1 MKKNQIRNKEVRRQK
16 LAFIAYNLLSYLLVF
31 MILGMITVFAVDR
44 YFYKGAREELLK
56 EARKLEVSN
65 YKMAEDNT
73 NYRKMV
79 LYFDEN
85 GRMVEGIA
93 LTYIP
98 TRINIRITDVIRQET
113 FVTGG
118 LEVTE
123 HHYLTLLVR
132 TNIDYAPY
140 AKIYL
145 NVDGE
150 YSARNTVITV
160 YLICVA
166 SIFILSVAAS
176 YMMSSRT
183 IKPIVSN
190 LEKQLNFVS
199 DASHE
204 LRTPLAII
212 QSKLENILT
221 DSNKTVYEVSED
233 LAVSLKELNRLTKLT
248 SDLLVLARDD
258 QQRLKLELEVI
269 NLNTLIKDTIEP
281 FIEIA
286 QIQEK
291 KFIYSGEDV
300 YLKLDRNKIY
310 QLLIILLDN
319 ALTYTNPF
327 DSITIMLSAYQN
339 EVLLEVK
346 DTGIG
351 INEKSLEKVFER
363 FYREDKARSRDTGGN
378 GLGLSIAK
386 TIVAHHKGRIL
397 AEVNYPKGTVFKV
410 YLPRMKKE

>member
-1 MKKNQIRNKEVRRQK
+1 MKKIKIKDREIRRQR
-16 LAFIAYNLLSYLLVF
+16 LVFVAYNLLSYMLVF

-44 YFYKGAREELLK
+44 YFYKGAREEIQR
-56 EARKLEVSN
+56 EARKLEFSSFLLTEN
-65 YKMAEDNT
+65 DT

-85 GRMVEGIA
+85 GRMVEGTA

-98 TRINIRITDVIRQET
+98 TRINIRVVDVIRQEV
-113 FVTGG
+113 FVSGG
-118 LEVTE
+118 LEKLE

-132 TNIDYAPY
+132 TNMEDAPY

-145 NVDGE
+145 NIDGE

-160 YLICVA
+160 YLICVV
-166 SIFILSVAAS
+166 SIFILSIAAS

-233 LAVSLKELNRLTKLT
+233 LAVSLRELNRLTKLT

-258 QQRLKLELEVI
+258 QQRIDLNLEII
-269 NLNTLIKDTIEP
+269 NINQLIKETIEP
-281 FIEIA
+281 FEEIA
-286 QIQEK
+286 EIQEK
-291 KFIYSGEDV
+291 KFVYSGQDV
-300 YLKLDRNKIY
+300 NLKVDKNKIY

-319 ALTYTNPF
+319 ALTYTNAG
-327 DSITIMLSAYQN
+327 DGIHIDLSVYQN
-339 EVLLEVK
+339 EILIEVK

-351 INEKSLEKVFER
+351 INENSLDKVFER
-363 FYREDKARSRDTGGN
+363 FYREDKARNRDTGGN

-386 TIVAHHKGRIL
+386 TIVTHHKGRIM

-410 YLPRMKKE
+410 YLPKMK

>member
-1 MKKNQIRNKEVRRQK
+1 MKKIKIKDREIRRQR
-16 LAFIAYNLLSYLLVF
+16 LVFVAYNLLSYMLVF

-44 YFYKGAREELLK
+44 YFYKGAREEIQR
-56 EARKLEVSN
+56 EARKLEFSSFLLTEN
-65 YKMAEDNT
+65 DT

-85 GRMVEGIA
+85 GRMVEGTA

-98 TRINIRITDVIRQET
+98 TRINIRVVDVIRQEV
-113 FVTGG
+113 FVSGG
-118 LEVTE
+118 LEKLE

-132 TNIDYAPY
+132 TNMEDAPY

-145 NVDGE
+145 NIDGE

-160 YLICVA
+160 YLICVV
-166 SIFILSVAAS
+166 SIFILSIAAS

-258 QQRLKLELEVI
+258 QQRIDLNLEII
-269 NLNTLIKDTIEP
+269 NINQLIKETIEP
-281 FIEIA
+281 FEEIA
-286 QIQEK
+286 EIQEK
-291 KFIYSGEDV
+291 KFVYSGQDV
-300 YLKLDRNKIY
+300 NLKVDKNKIY

-319 ALTYTNPF
+319 ALTYTNAG
-327 DSITIMLSAYQN
+327 DGIHIDLSAYQN
-339 EVLLEVK
+339 EILIEVK

-351 INEKSLEKVFER
+351 INENSLDKVFER
-363 FYREDKARSRDTGGN
+363 FYREDKARNRDTGGN

-386 TIVAHHKGRIL
+386 TIVTHHKGRIM

-410 YLPRMKKE
+410 YLPKMK